1 MGRSTCDSPLLPG
14 SSISVGGKEV
24 EVDSVASRDDFF
36 SNLSLTKTADVRPD
50 QKTNAMGMA
59 KPTANLRLK
68 SGLPR
73 QKENINS
80 VLNVAAPKTVA
91 TQTPFKGPLLAS
103 TVLPKL
109 PNKEP
114 TPRHSITEKDALI
127 LRRPKCV
134 PKGKQVVDVVIDPLL
149 TKFLRKHQREGVEF
163 MYECVMGMRDFDGQ
177 GAILADEMGL
187 GKSK

>member
-1 MGRSTCDSPLLPG
+1 MGRSTCDSALLPG

-36 SNLSLTKTADVRPD
+36 ANLPFTKTADVKPD

-59 KPTANLRLK
+59 KPISNIRTK
-68 SGLPR
+68 SGPLR
-73 QKENINS
+73 HRENISN

-103 TVLPKL
+103 TVLQKL

-114 TPRHSITEKDALI
+114 TPRHSLTEKDALI
-127 LRRPKCV
+127 LRHPKCV
-134 PKGKQVVDVVIDPLL
+134 PRGKHLVDVVVDPLL
-149 TKFLRKHQREGVEF
+149 TKFLRRHQREGVEF